1 MTQNTNS
8 AGGDDRAAG
17 NLDKA
22 SQKDKTTPIHLAPVR
37 PGDPNPSPI
46 QGRDGQPLLFTP
58 LTIKGVTLRN
68 RVVVSPMSQYASV
81 DGGPTDWH
89 LAHLG
94 HFAMGGAGVV
104 FCEETSVAEL
114 ARKTY
119 SCPGI
124 YTDAQV
130 SAYQRITN
138 FIKEMGA
145 TPAMQLGHAGR
156 KVATKPPWEGFAPL
170 TQADA
175 KDGKPPYQGLSAS
188 PVPTSEQALVP
199 KQMDRDDIAQV
210 IALHG
215 EATKRTLDAGY
226 DILEIHCAHGYIV
239 QQFLSPIVN
248 QRRDAYGGDLAG
260 RMRFGFELVEA
271 VRAVWPTDRPLF
283 ARLSC
288 VDGEGGHWDLADSIA
303 FAKGLK
309 ARGVDLIDCSSGGIN
324 GPLTLSVVPR
334 APGYHI
340 PFAESI
346 RREVGI
352 MSMGPGL
359 ITEAQQAEDILVQ
372 GRSDLICMARELMW
386 NPNWPLHAA
395 QTLGASNYL
404 DLLPQRYAWWL
415 QRREETQQ
423 LAADQQVALEG
434 YTGLRTEVPDG
445 I

>member
-1 MTQNTNS
+1 MSTS
-8 AGGDDRAAG
+8 IDIPPAR
-17 NLDKA
+17 
-22 SQKDKTTPIHLAPVR
+22 R
-37 PGDPNPSPI
+37 GDPNPPPI
-46 QGRDGQPLLFTP
+46 QAQAGQPLLFTP
-58 LTIKGVTLRN
+58 ITIKGVTVRN

-81 DGGPTDWH
+81 GGEPTDWH

-124 YTDAQV
+124 YTAEQV
-130 SAYQRITN
+130 SAYRRITD

-170 TQADA
+170 TEADA
-175 KDGKPPYQGLSAS
+175 KHGKPPYRGLSAS

-199 KQMDRDDIAQV
+199 VQMDRADIAQV
-210 IALHG
+210 IDLHR

-226 DILEIHCAHGYIV
+226 DILEIHCAHGYII

-248 QRRDAYGGDLAG
+248 QRIDAYGGDLQG

-271 VRAVWPTDRPLF
+271 IRAVWPADRPLF

-288 VDGEGGHWDLADSIA
+288 VDGEGGHWDLSDTIA
-303 FAKGLK
+303 FASGLK

-334 APGYHI
+334 AAGYHA
-340 PFAESI
+340 PFAETI
-346 RREVGI
+346 RRQVGI

-372 GRSDLICMARELMW
+372 GHSDLICMARELMW
-386 NPNWPLHAA
+386 NPNWPVHAA
-395 QTLGASNYL
+395 QTLGAANYL
-404 DLLPQRYAWWL
+404 DLLPHRYAWWL
-415 QRREETQQ
+415 KRREATQQ
-423 LAADQQVALEG
+423 LGSNQQATLEA
-434 YTGLRTEVPDG
+434 YTGLRRKDC
-445 I
+445 